1 MLTNISE
8 VVQKNW
14 HILQLSH
21 EFRNVFVNKPTIAF
35 KGNKHIQG
43 LIGGHLIK
51 NGKVAKKKLEKRQ
64 GKSKTCNTIR
74 SALCCM

>member
-1 MLTNISE
+1 M
-8 VVQKNW
+8 
-14 HILQLSH
+14 
-21 EFRNVFVNKPTIAF
+21 AF
-35 KGNKHIQG
+35 KGNKNIQG